1 MRVPAVWE
9 HQTVD
14 ESQVAALSQP
24 LGINPVIAR
33 LLVLRGISDPDD
45 AIRFLNPNLDQLHD
59 PLLVTDLQIGVDRLL
74 TAIDGGERIAIHGDY
89 DVDGVTS
96 TVMLRRV
103 IALLGGDVIHY
114 IPERLTDG
122 YGLQPEGIDRLK
134 TMGIQVVVSV
144 DCGIRSRS
152 AAERAREVGIDLVIT
167 DQSKP
172 VQDEAIRQV
181 RALDADIPIIAIS
194 GMSGTGSLSKRDD
207 ALAMGAD
214 RTVEEPFTVEK
225 LIAAVDDMLDRDR
238 ERP

>member
-1 MRVPAVWE
+1 MAKVLVIDEDSSMGGVISRILTVRGHEAVEAVSMRNGSE
-9 HQTVD
+9 
-14 ESQVAALSQP
+14 
-24 LGINPVIAR
+24 
-33 LLVLRGISDPDD
+33 LLIDT
-45 AIRFLNPNLDQLHD
+45 RF
-59 PLLVTDLQIGVDRLL
+59 
-74 TAIDGGERIAIHGDY
+74 
-89 DVDGVTS
+89 
-96 TVMLRRV
+96 
-103 IALLGGDVIHY
+103 
-114 IPERLTDG
+114 
-122 YGLQPEGIDRLK
+122 
-134 TMGIQVVVSV
+134 
-144 DCGIRSRS
+144 
-152 AAERAREVGIDLVIT
+152 DLVIT